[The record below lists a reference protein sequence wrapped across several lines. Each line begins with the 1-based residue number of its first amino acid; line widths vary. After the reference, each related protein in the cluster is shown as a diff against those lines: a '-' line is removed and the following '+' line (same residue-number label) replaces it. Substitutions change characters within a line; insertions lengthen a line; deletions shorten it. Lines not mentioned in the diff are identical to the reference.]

1 MNLQKNIS
9 FIVFAIFFIILSI
22 GLFTD
27 TKKIQSPLI
36 NKKLPEIVLPDLKSQ
51 NMISHNF
58 LPKETFLLNVWASWC
73 QACIVEHEKI
83 KNLSNKGIKIVGV
96 NYKDQR
102 EDAIGWLSIY
112 GNPYLFSYSDKEGRL
127 GLELGVYGVPETFI
141 IGEDGIIKDK
151 IVGPITD
158 EIISK
163 RIDPLFRKN
172 ND

>member
-9 FIVFAIFFIILSI
+9 FIIFAIFFIILSI

-27 TKKIQSPLI
+27 TKKIPSPLI
-36 NKKLPEIVLPDLKSQ
+36 NKELPEIILPDLKSQ

-127 GLELGVYGVPETFI
+127 GLELGVYGVPETFF
-141 IGEDGIIKDK
+141 
-151 IVGPITD
+151 
-158 EIISK
+158 
-163 RIDPLFRKN
+163 IDPEGNIFHKTIGMVSTELLEQKFKLFLQ
-172 ND
+172 

>member
-96 NYKDQR
+96 NYK
-102 EDAIGWLSIY
+102 AV
-112 GNPYLFSYSDKEGRL
+112 SYTHLTLPTTKQ
-127 GLELGVYGVPETFI
+127 V
-141 IGEDGIIKDK
+141 
-151 IVGPITD
+151 
-158 EIISK
+158 
-163 RIDPLFRKN
+163 
-172 ND
+172 

>member
-9 FIVFAIFFIILSI
+9 FIIFAIFFIILSI

-83 KNLSNKGIKIVGV
+83 KNLSNDTTIYSGHEYTIS
-96 NYKDQR
+96 N
-102 EDAIGWLSIY
+102 SIFC
-112 GNPYLFSYSDKEGRL
+112 LEFDK
-127 GLELGVYGVPETFI
+127 
-141 IGEDGIIKDK
+141 
-151 IVGPITD
+151 
-158 EIISK
+158 S
-163 RIDPLFRKN
+163 N
-172 ND
+172 

>member
-73 QACIVEHEKI
+73 QACIVC
-83 KNLSNKGIKIVGV
+83 LLYTSPSP
-96 NYKDQR
+96 R
-102 EDAIGWLSIY
+102 
-112 GNPYLFSYSDKEGRL
+112 DKRQSRM
-127 GLELGVYGVPETFI
+127 P
-141 IGEDGIIKDK
+141 
-151 IVGPITD
+151 
-158 EIISK
+158 SSA
-163 RIDPLFRKN
+163 
-172 ND
+172 